1 MRLDRRL
8 DLDRSIVRSG
18 PFAPRLAMIAIYRGH
33 RYYVVSSSDQGVS
46 LTSIASST
54 LRVHVPVDDPDLI
67 VEPTC
72 EDLHLAEAFERG
84 EVGAF
89 EYPDGHTYP
98 PNQEIAGRPRGRRES
113 RVH

>member
-1 MRLDRRL
+1 
-8 DLDRSIVRSG
+8 
-18 PFAPRLAMIAIYRGH
+18 MIAIYRGH
-33 RYYVVSSSDQGVS
+33 RYVVVSSSNEGVS
-46 LTSIASST
+46 LTSFTSPT
-54 LRVHVPVDDPDLI
+54 LRVHVSVDDPDLI
-67 VEPTC
+67 FEPTC

-98 PNQEIAGRPRGRRES
+98 PNQEIARWFRGRREF